1 MPKSLFFK
9 LDETKRTRI
18 TEAALTEFSSNIYNE
33 SSINQIIK
41 TADISRGSFYKYFED
56 KEDVYFHMVQIVFE
70 NTAVTFFDTHEDL
83 ESMSILRLYRESFR
97 YHLSLLS
104 NPQYKSFIKNMHLS
118 MNYTFQQKYKII
130 FTGIR
135 ARMVGAFSRLSM
147 HADKMNNSGYL
158 ELMNMLELI
167 NRDLITHKI
176 ANDLE
181 DTEILALYDLRMRVL
196 LNLESYI

>member
-70 NTAVTFFDTHEDL
+70 NTAVTLF
-83 ESMSILRLYRESFR
+83 
-97 YHLSLLS
+97 
-104 NPQYKSFIKNMHLS
+104 
-118 MNYTFQQKYKII
+118 
-130 FTGIR
+130 
-135 ARMVGAFSRLSM
+135 
-147 HADKMNNSGYL
+147 
-158 ELMNMLELI
+158 
-167 NRDLITHKI
+167 
-176 ANDLE
+176 
-181 DTEILALYDLRMRVL
+181 
-196 LNLESYI
+196 